1 MKSSLPSVVS
11 YSLVNMVDV
20 RLLVLETL
28 ECKPIEDKDYAACVL
43 LSMPCSA
50 GAHHR
55 AWLLSIEV
63 DQWMT

>member
-28 ECKPIEDKDYAACVL
+28 ECKPIEDRTML
-43 LSMPCSA
+43 LVSCFPCLA
-50 GAHHR
+50 VQGA
-55 AWLLSIEV
+55 S
-63 DQWMT
+63 